1 MLSMIVDDVREPA
14 WNLALDEALARV
26 PGPRGGRRPAPRRR
40 GRPGRPGSVPP
51 QRPGVPSHGAAP
63 YGVPPY
69 GVSPYGVPSGRTAA
83 ERSVPVLRVWQNAP
97 SVVIGRFQNVEE
109 VVDLAACA
117 RDGVRV
123 VRRASGGG
131 AVYTDSGTLLFSLV
145 RRPRPGERRISPD
158 APDLDVL
165 VRTALGRLGYPP
177 DVLASGGLGGKAGAG
192 LSGKAGGGLGG
203 NAGGIVQVAWLHA
216 RDAVLTHLAVH
227 VTPINAYGPVYL
239 MPPDGG
245 TARGRNPPPS
255 EVSGRHTLADLGAPI
270 TLDTVRAAVLSEIMD
285 VYGIARTRRPDPEE
299 QALRDHLYSVRYGD
313 VTWNLSGP
321 AGPRRAAREFTG
333 G

>member
-26 PGPRGGRRPAPRRR
+26 PGPRGRRAVRTG
-40 GRPGRPGSVPP
+40 GRPSGQGTVPP
-51 QRPGVPSHGAAP
+51 PRPGVLPL
-63 YGVPPY
+63 
-69 GVSPYGVPSGRTAA
+69 GVPSGGTAA
-83 ERSVPVLRVWQNAP
+83 ERAVPVLRVWQNAP

-145 RRPRPGERRISPD
+145 RRPRPGERRIP
-158 APDLDVL
+158 AEWPDLDVL
-165 VRTALGRLGYPP
+165 VGTALGRLGYPQ
-177 DVLASGGLGGKAGAG
+177 DVLTG
-192 LSGKAGGGLGG
+192 
-203 NAGGIVQVAWLHA
+203 GGIVQAARLRA

-227 VTPINAYGPVYL
+227 VTPINAYGPAYL
-239 MPPDGG
+239 IPPEARRGEGG
-245 TARGRNPPPS
+245 VRLEARRGMGGGGGAGGGVPSGGVPFGRGPS
-255 EVSGRHTLADLGAPI
+255 GGAPSGGGERRTLADLGRPI
-270 TLDTVRAAVLSEIMD
+270 TLDAVRAAVLSEIMD
-285 VYGIARTRRPDPEE
+285 VYGIARTRRPDPGE
-299 QALRDHLYSVRYGD
+299 QAVRDHLYSVRYGD

-321 AGPRRAAREFTG
+321 AGPRRPAREFSG

>member
-26 PGPRGGRRPAPRRR
+26 PGPRGRRAVRR
-40 GRPGRPGSVPP
+40 GGRTPGLRTMPP
-51 QRPGVPSHGAAP
+51 PRPGVPRLGA
-63 YGVPPY
+63 
-69 GVSPYGVPSGRTAA
+69 PSGSAAA
-83 ERSVPVLRVWQNAP
+83 ERGPVLRVWQNAP

-145 RRPRPGERRISPD
+145 RRPRAGERRFP
-158 APDLDVL
+158 AEWPDLDVL
-165 VRTALGRLGYPP
+165 VGTALGRLGCPP
-177 DVLASGGLGGKAGAG
+177 EALAG
-192 LSGKAGGGLGG
+192 
-203 NAGGIVQVAWLHA
+203 GGIVQTA
-216 RDAVLTHLAVH
+216 RLRTREAVLTHLAVH
-227 VTPINAYGPVYL
+227 VTPINAYGPAYL
-239 MPPDGG
+239 MPPSAGG
-245 TARGRNPPPS
+245 PGASPGGGERR
-255 EVSGRHTLADLGAPI
+255 TLADLGMPI
-270 TLDTVRAAVLSEIMD
+270 TLDAVRAAVLSEIMD
-285 VYGIARTRRPDPEE
+285 VYGIARTRRPDPGE
-299 QALRDHLYSVRYGD
+299 QAVRDHLYSVRYGD
-313 VTWNLSGP
+313 VTWNLSRP